1 MVHFS
6 LILSV
11 FLRNIQ
17 PAINEVEYRLQ
28 AEPRNKIKEEEKLGI
43 VY

>member
-6 LILSV
+6 QILSV

-17 PAINEVEYRLQ
+17 PELSKVKYKLK
-28 AEPRNKIKEEEKLGI
+28 AEPRNKIKEEKLGI
-43 VY
+43 VH

>member
-6 LILSV
+6 EILSV

-17 PAINEVEYRLQ
+17 PELNEAKYRLQ
-28 AEPRNKIKEEEKLGI
+28 AEPRNKIKDEEKLGI
-43 VY
+43 VH